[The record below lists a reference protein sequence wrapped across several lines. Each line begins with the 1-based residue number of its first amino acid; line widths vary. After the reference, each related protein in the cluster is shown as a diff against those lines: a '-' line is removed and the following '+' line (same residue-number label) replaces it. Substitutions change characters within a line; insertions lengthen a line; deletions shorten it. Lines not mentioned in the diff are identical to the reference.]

1 MGCTAVRPEVTL
13 FRDGREVSVLDIA
26 SVVGRLNDSDSP
38 DAVIWEDF
46 REQVNT
52 ACVLTEVFGGTQ
64 FFSPADT
71 PDGKTWEVVCDE

>member
-1 MGCTAVRPEVTL
+1 MGGVTI
-13 FRDGREVSVLDIA
+13 FRDGREVSVVDIA

-46 REQVNT
+46 KSQIHT

-64 FFSPADT
+64 FFPPTDT
-71 PDGKTWEVVCDE
+71 PDGKIWEVVSNV